1 MRCAEA
7 APGAGPAPAGP
18 GATMAA
24 FVHCGVRVPLDAGMP
39 ADGFAPTQ
47 PLERTGADAPT
58 RPMPPEA
65 LLEEGGS
72 SSFGAEAGQEEGGA
86 QPPGKATGRARAVA
100 VAAGLALLLAAYAWM
115 QGSDEVAA
123 DAPQPDAAA
132 PVAQPAPQEDL
143 GVVPA
148 HAEMERVEISQEPKA
163 LKEVAGPPAAPRV
176 EQPPAFWAI
185 RDGAAAPASS
195 AEPGP
200 GPETEHAP
208 EVTPG
213 PTPAR
218 TEAPAVAAAPAAVSR
233 APAAVVPAP
242 AARVHTAPP
251 VAHAEPAKV
260 TTCDGA
266 SLLMR
271 PVCFIEG
278 PATFWKCVPDGKRW
292 DNDIPG
298 CRRGQG

>member
-1 MRCAEA
+1 
-7 APGAGPAPAGP
+7 
-18 GATMAA
+18 
-24 FVHCGVRVPLDAGMP
+24 MP

-271 PVCFIEG
+271 PVCFIER
-278 PATFWKCVPDGKRW
+278 PATFWKCVLDGKRW